1 MTTRKSALPTLRMMR
16 QLIKAAPGWYAANVF
31 LWTTIWVLPVIPAL
45 ITARFFDGLGTAGFN
60 PTTLIAALLGYGA
73 ARLAVMFTAMW
84 NDVNFMFRVSSTLRR
99 NMIQRIF
106 ALPGAQSGK
115 EASGE
120 IISRFREDVE
130 HVEEATSMT
139 VDLAGTALF
148 ATVAALV
155 LTSIDAQMTLLV
167 FAPLLFMVVIAE
179 RAGTRI
185 RRYRNA
191 ARQATEQITGA
202 LGEMYGAVQTIKVAG
217 VEKPMIAHF
226 KQLNDERRR
235 MMVRDKVLTAILE
248 SVFWNTLSIGTALI
262 LILASD
268 NLGRPGGL
276 TVGEFA
282 LFVFFLDY
290 VTDAGWFI
298 GMFVAR
304 FKQAGVSFER
314 MHGLLQ
320 TDDPNVLVA
329 KGELHLT
336 GEMPEFTTPAHDA
349 HLDRLDVDRLSFRYP
364 GTDNGIEDIDLTL
377 KRGSFTVVTG
387 RIGSGKTTLL
397 RSILGLVNVD
407 SGEVRWNGE
416 TVTEPDDFFVPPRS
430 AYTPQVPKL
439 FSMTLRENLLLGRDE
454 TDGELEEAI
463 RSAALDRDV
472 AHMPDGLETLVG
484 PLGMRLSGGQVQ
496 RTAAA
501 RMFVR
506 DPELLVFDDLSS
518 ALDVDTEKTLWER
531 LFAEHAEATALVV
544 SHRRPAL
551 QRADQ
556 IIVLDGGRVV
566 AAGKLDDLLEKSSE
580 FRDLWE
586 TEAEGNGNGMTA
598 AVPREVPSTSGD

>member
-1 MTTRKSALPTLRMMR
+1 MTTRRSSLPILRLMR
-16 QLIKAAPGWYAANVF
+16 ELIKAAPGWYAANVV
-31 LWTTIWVLPVIPAL
+31 LWTLIWILPVVPAL
-45 ITARFFDGLGTAGFN
+45 ITQRYFDGLPTVGFN
-60 PTTLIAALLGYGA
+60 PATLIAMLLGYGA
-73 ARLAVMFTAMW
+73 ARLAVMFVAMW

-99 NMIQRIF
+99 NMLERIF
-106 ALPGAQSGK
+106 DMPGAQSVR

-139 VDLAGTALF
+139 VDLIGTALF
-148 ATVAALV
+148 GIIAASV
-155 LTSIDAQMTLLV
+155 LTAIDAQMTLLV
-167 FAPLLFMVVIAE
+167 FAPLLFMVVVAE
-179 RAGTRI
+179 RTGTRI

-202 LGEMYGAVQTIKVAG
+202 LGEMFGAVQTIKVAG
-217 VEKPMIAHF
+217 VEDPMIGHF
-226 KQLNDERRR
+226 KKLNHERRK

-248 SVFWNTLSIGTALI
+248 SVFWNTLSIGTGLI
-262 LILASD
+262 LILASG
-268 NLGRPGGL
+268 NIGREGGL
-276 TVGEFA
+276 TIGEFA

-290 VTDAGWFI
+290 VTDAGWFLGAFI
-298 GMFVAR
+298 AR

-314 MHGLLQ
+314 MFDLMHAE
-320 TDDPNVLVA
+320 DSDVLVR
-329 KGELHLT
+329 KRELYLT
-336 GEMPEFTTPAHDA
+336 GDMPDYVTPAHDA
-349 HLDRLDVDRLSFRYP
+349 RLEQLEVNGLSFRYA
-364 GTDNGIEDIDLTL
+364 GTANGIKDIDLTL
-377 KRGSFTVVTG
+377 ERGSFTVVTG
-387 RIGSGKTTLL
+387 KIGSGKTTLL
-397 RSILGLVNVD
+397 RSILGLVAPDAGTV
-407 SGEVRWNGE
+407 SWNGE
-416 TVTEPDDFFVPPRS
+416 VIEELDDFFVPPRS

-439 FSMTLRENLLLGRDE
+439 FSMSLRENLLLGRDE
-454 TDGELEEAI
+454 TDVQLDEAI

-472 AHMPDGLETLVG
+472 DSMPRGLETMVG

-531 LFAEHAEATALVV
+531 LFTEHAESTALVV

-556 IIVLDGGRVV
+556 IVVLDEGRVV
-566 AAGKLDDLLEKSSE
+566 ASGKLADLLEASPE

-586 TEAEGNGNGMTA
+586 TEAEGNGNGIDK
-598 AVPREVPSTSGD
+598 ELELPSSTTS

>member
-1 MTTRKSALPTLRMMR
+1 MTTRRSSLPVLRLMR
-16 QLIKAAPGWYAANVF
+16 QLIKAAPGWYAANVV
-31 LWTTIWVLPVIPAL
+31 LWTLIWILPVIPAL
-45 ITARFFDGLGTAGFN
+45 ITQRFFDEIGTVGFN
-60 PTTLIAALLGYGA
+60 PATLIAMLLGYGA
-73 ARLAVMFTAMW
+73 ARLAIMFVAMW

-99 NMIQRIF
+99 NMLERIF
-106 ALPGAQSGK
+106 DMPGAQSVR

-139 VDLAGTALF
+139 VDLIGTMLF
-148 ATVAALV
+148 GIIAASV

-167 FAPLLFMVVIAE
+167 FAPLLFMVVVAE
-179 RAGTRI
+179 RTGTRI

-202 LGEMYGAVQTIKVAG
+202 LGEMFGAVQTIKVAG
-217 VEKPMIAHF
+217 VEQPMIDHF
-226 KQLNDERRR
+226 KKLNHERRK

-248 SVFWNTLSIGTALI
+248 SVFWNTLSIGTGLI
-262 LILASD
+262 LILASG
-268 NLGRPGGL
+268 NIGREGGL
-276 TVGEFA
+276 TIGEFA

-298 GMFVAR
+298 GAFIAR

-314 MHGLLQ
+314 MFDLLHA
-320 TDDPNVLVA
+320 DDPDLLVQ
-329 KGELHLT
+329 KRELHLT
-336 GEMPEFTTPAHDA
+336 GDMPDFITPAHDA
-349 HLDRLDVDRLSFRYP
+349 RLEQLQVKGLSFHYP
-364 GTDNGIEDIDLTL
+364 GTDNGIEAIDLSL
-377 KRGSFTVVTG
+377 ERGSFTVVTG
-387 RIGSGKTTLL
+387 KIGSGKTTLL
-397 RSILGLVNVD
+397 RTILGLVALDEGTV
-407 SGEVRWNGE
+407 SWNGE
-416 TVTEPDDFFVPPRS
+416 VIDDLDDFFVPPRS

-439 FSMTLRENLLLGRDE
+439 FSMSLRENLLLGRDE
-454 TDGELEEAI
+454 SDAQLDEAI

-472 AHMPDGLETLVG
+472 DSMTQGLETMVG

-518 ALDVDTEKTLWER
+518 ALDVDTEKMLWER
-531 LFAEHAEATALVV
+531 LFAEHAESTALVV

-556 IIVLDGGRVV
+556 IIVLDEGRVV
-566 AAGKLDDLLEKSSE
+566 ASGKLADLLETSPE

-586 TEAEGNGNGMTA
+586 TEAEGNGNGIDKALELPGSTA
-598 AVPREVPSTSGD
+598 S

>member
-1 MTTRKSALPTLRMMR
+1 MTTRKSSLPVLRMMR
-16 QLIKAAPGWYAANVF
+16 LLIKAAPGWYAANVV
-31 LWTTIWVLPVIPAL
+31 LWTLIWILPVIPAL
-45 ITARFFDGLGTAGFN
+45 ITQRFFDELPMVGFN
-60 PTTLIAALLGYGA
+60 PATLIAMLLGYGA

-84 NDVNFMFRVSSTLRR
+84 NDVNFMFRISSTLRR
-99 NMIQRIF
+99 NLLERIF
-106 ALPGAQSGK
+106 DMPGAQSVR

-139 VDLAGTALF
+139 VDLIGTMLF
-148 ATVAALV
+148 GIIAASV
-155 LTSIDAQMTLLV
+155 LTAIDAQMTLLV
-167 FAPLLFMVVIAE
+167 FAPLLFMVVVAE
-179 RAGTRI
+179 RTGTRI

-202 LGEMYGAVQTIKVAG
+202 LGEMFGAVQTIKVAG
-217 VEKPMIAHF
+217 VEEPMIAHF
-226 KQLNDERRR
+226 KKLNDERRK

-262 LILASD
+262 LILASG
-268 NLGRPGGL
+268 NIGREGGL

-298 GMFVAR
+298 GAFIAR

-314 MHGLLQ
+314 MFDLMHV
-320 TDDPNVLVA
+320 DDPDMLVRTR
-329 KGELHLT
+329 ELHLT
-336 GEMPEFTTPAHDA
+336 GDMPENVTPAHNA
-349 HLDRLDVDRLSFRYP
+349 RLERLDVSGLSFRYP
-364 GTDNGIEDIDLTL
+364 GTENGIEDVDLVL
-377 KRGSFTVVTG
+377 ERGSFTVVTG
-387 RIGSGKTTLL
+387 KIGSGKTTLV
-397 RSILGLVNVD
+397 RSILGLVAPDEGTVQ
-407 SGEVRWNGE
+407 WNGE
-416 TVTEPDDFFVPPRS
+416 IVTEPDDFFVPPRS

-439 FSMTLRENLLLGRDE
+439 FSMSLRENLLLGRDE
-454 TDGELEEAI
+454 NDGQLDDAI

-472 AHMPDGLETLVG
+472 EHMPDGLETMVG

-531 LFAEHAEATALVV
+531 LFAEHAESTALVV

-556 IIVLDGGRVV
+556 IIVLDEGRVV
-566 AAGKLDDLLEKSSE
+566 ATGKLADLLETSPE

-586 TEAEGNGNGMTA
+586 TEAEGNGNG
-598 AVPREVPSTSGD
+598 EVIVGPKSE